1 MDGRKTRPLLIWSSS
16 SSSSSYGDKSKD
28 AKSKP
33 ASQLQKSSNLNS
45 HKRE

>member
-33 ASQLQKSSNLNS
+33 ASQPATKIFQSKQS
-45 HKRE
+45 

>member
-1 MDGRKTRPLLIWSSS
+1 MDGRKTRPPVIWSS

-33 ASQLQKSSNLNS
+33 ASQPATKIFQSKQS
-45 HKRE
+45 

>member
-1 MDGRKTRPLLIWSSS
+1 MDGRKTRPPVIWSSSS

-33 ASQLQKSSNLNS
+33 ASQPATKIFQSKQS
-45 HKRE
+45 

>member
-1 MDGRKTRPLLIWSSS
+1 MDGRKTRPPVIWSSS

-33 ASQLQKSSNLNS
+33 ASQPATKIFQSKQS
-45 HKRE
+45 